1 MLQTCAD
8 VCDLFSMEKQMR
20 VLATKNLSVSF
31 GGNQVLKD
39 INIHIEQ
46 GEIVT
51 IIGPNGSGKS
61 TLLRAIIGAQV
72 PTSGKVE
79 ITSKQ
84 IIGYVPQRLNIDETL
99 PMTVYRF
106 LSLPRRQQPGDMDAA
121 LQQAGLSGLG
131 KQPLSTLSGGQF
143 QRVLLARALIEK
155 PSLLLLDE
163 ATQGLDHS
171 GSADFYR
178 QIERVRQELGCA
190 ILMVSH
196 ELHTVMRTSD
206 RVICLNGSICCE
218 GAPEVVKVAPE
229 YRLLFGLDDAEMFA
243 SYHHHDP
250 ATPRHEEAI

>member
-1 MLQTCAD
+1 
-8 VCDLFSMEKQMR
+8 MR
-20 VLATKNLSVSF
+20 VLATKNLSVNF
-31 GGNQVLKD
+31 GGNSVLQD
-39 INIHIEQ
+39 INIHIER

-51 IIGPNGSGKS
+51 IVGPNGSGKS

-72 PTSGKVE
+72 PTSGQVE
-79 ITSKQ
+79 IISKQ

-106 LSLPRRQQPGDMDAA
+106 LSLPKRQQKDDMETA

-131 KQPLSTLSGGQF
+131 KHQLSTLSGGQF
-143 QRVLLARALIEK
+143 QRVLLARALIEI
-155 PSLLLLDE
+155 PDLLLLDE

-206 RVICLNGSICCE
+206 RVICLNGRICCE
-218 GAPEVVKVAPE
+218 GAPEVVRVAPE
-229 YRLLFGLDDAEMFA
+229 YRLLFGLDNAEMFA
-243 SYHHHDP
+243 SYDNQNHHHDHAAP
-250 ATPRHEEAI
+250 QHEEAV